1 MSNETPIRVMV
12 VDDHAVVRSG
22 LSKFLLV
29 YPDLELVGEADSGE
43 EAVQRCQLLRP
54 DVVLMDLKMPGMD
67 GVTATR
73 LIRQSYPATQVVVL
87 TSFHDEAMVQG
98 ALQAGAIGFL
108 LKDVTAAELAQA
120 VRSARAGRMTL
131 ASEATQALINAA
143 IQPPPPGDDLTS
155 REREVLALMVEGL
168 SNNQIADRLVLSV
181 STVKFHVSSILS
193 KLGVESRVAA
203 VTLAIQRHL
212 VT

>member
-1 MSNETPIRVMV
+1 ML

-22 LSKFLLV
+22 LSKFLMV

-73 LIRQSYPATQVVVL
+73 LIRQKYPATQVVVL

-155 REREVLALMVEGL
+155 HEREVLALMVEGL

>member
-1 MSNETPIRVMV
+1 MSNQTPIRVML

-22 LSKFLLV
+22 LSKFLMV
-29 YPDLELVGEADSGE
+29 CPDLELVGEADSGE
-43 EAVQRCQLLRP
+43 EAVQRCHLLRP

>member
-1 MSNETPIRVMV
+1 MSNETPIRVML

-22 LSKFLLV
+22 LSKFLMV
-29 YPDLELVGEADSGE
+29 YPDLQLVGEADSGE
-43 EAVQRCQLLRP
+43 EAVQRCLLLRP
-54 DVVLMDLKMPGMD
+54 DVVLMDLKMPGMG

>member
-1 MSNETPIRVMV
+1 MSNQTPIRVML

-22 LSKFLLV
+22 LSKFLMV

-43 EAVQRCQLLRP
+43 EAVQRCHLLRP

>member
-1 MSNETPIRVMV
+1 MNTETPIRVML

-22 LSKFLLV
+22 LSKFLMV

-43 EAVQRCQLLRP
+43 EGVQRCQLLQP

-73 LIRQSYPATQVVVL
+73 LIREKCPATQVVVL

-98 ALQAGAIGFL
+98 ALQAGAMGFL

-120 VRSARAGRMTL
+120 VRSARAGRITL
-131 ASEATQALINAA
+131 ASEATEALIHAA
-143 IQPPPPGDDLTS
+143 IQPPPPGDDLTP

-168 SNNQIADRLVLSV
+168 SNNEIADRLVVSV

-193 KLGVESRVAA
+193 KLGVGSRVAA

-212 VT
+212 VA

>member
-1 MSNETPIRVMV
+1 MRPWCR
-12 VDDHAVVRSG
+12 ARCRPVRW
-22 LSKFLLV
+22 
-29 YPDLELVGEADSGE
+29 A
-43 EAVQRCQLLRP
+43 
-54 DVVLMDLKMPGMD
+54 
-67 GVTATR
+67 
-73 LIRQSYPATQVVVL
+73 
-87 TSFHDEAMVQG
+87 
-98 ALQAGAIGFL
+98 FL

-131 ASEATQALINAA
+131 ASEATEALINAA

-168 SNNQIADRLVLSV
+168 SNNEIADRLVLSV

-212 VT
+212 VA